1 MINQILGKAK
11 SHPEL
16 VIVALMV
23 MIIAML
29 IIPLPTILVDFLIG
43 LNMIIS
49 VLVFLS
55 SFYVDRILHFSTFPS
70 VLLITTLFR
79 LAISISTSR
88 LILMEANAGEIIAT
102 FGQFVIGD
110 SLAVGFV
117 VFSIVTVVQFI
128 VITKG
133 SERVAE
139 VAARFSLDGMPGKQ
153 MSIDA
158 DLKAGIIDF
167 PEARLKRSELERE
180 SQLYGALDGAMK
192 FIKGDAIASIIIIF
206 VNMIGGIAVG
216 VSQRNMSLSSA
227 LSTYTILTIGDGLVA
242 QIPTLLISISAGF
255 IVTRVSGDSNNMGIN
270 ILNQMFGNPFV
281 IIVTACIALGIGMLP
296 GFPVMVFV
304 CIAALFVLIVLQGKK
319 IIGFSWAAISSLSGR
334 TTGLVSAELQSAP
347 HNFTGGNIDPEIT
360 GGASFGSLDVM
371 DEVLSE
377 TTPLMLLIPEKHYQL
392 FEQCEFSKRFRN
404 QFFLD
409 YGIHIPG
416 LYLRPASFQDE
427 KTATLYINEVPA
439 AKFDFIAEMTRIIRY
454 TEEIG
459 NTLNVRCVYGKY
471 DKRACAWVSTE
482 DAQKFSALGYQT
494 RSVMDELYFNLSVY
508 IVHHV
513 TEIFG
518 IQETKTM
525 LDQLEMKYP
534 EVVREVLRYISVQRV
549 AEVFQRLLMERIS
562 VRNMKM
568 IMESLAMWAPR
579 EKDIIALVEHIRGS
593 MSRYICQKFTHK
605 GELRAVILSAE
616 TEEWLRRAIKQTS
629 AGSYINFEP
638 EEATEFIELFNT
650 NLTEI
655 TLPTQDYVIITS
667 IDIRRYVKRIIEP
680 KYPELEVISYGE
692 ITEEIQLDI
701 IKTIK

>member
-1 MINQILGKAK
+1 MINQILGRVR

-29 IIPLPTILVDFLIG
+29 IIPLPTVLVDFLIG
-43 LNMIIS
+43 LNIVIS

-110 SLAVGFV
+110 SLAVGLV

-158 DLKAGIIDF
+158 DLKAGIIDS

-180 SQLYGALDGAMK
+180 SQLYGAFDGAMK

-206 VNMIGGIAVG
+206 VNMIGGITVG
-216 VSQRNMSLSSA
+216 ISQHNMSLSSA
-227 LSTYTILTIGDGLVA
+227 FSTYAILTIGDGLVA
-242 QIPTLLISISAGF
+242 QIPALLISISAGF

-281 IIVTACIALGIGMLP
+281 IVVTACIALGIGTLP
-296 GFPVMVFV
+296 GFPIMVFV
-304 CIAALFVLIVLQGKK
+304 CIAALFVLVVLQGKK
-319 IIGFSWAAISSLSGR
+319 IIGFSLAAIPGLSGQ
-334 TTGLVSAELQSAP
+334 TTGQVSAELQNAR
-347 HNFTGGNIDPEIT
+347 HNYTEGNTDSGVAGT
-360 GGASFGSLDVM
+360 ATFGSLDVI
-371 DEVLSE
+371 DDVLPE
-377 TTPLMLLIPEKHYQL
+377 TTPLMLLIPEKHRQI

-409 YGIHIPG
+409 YGIHIPE
-416 LYLRPASFQDE
+416 LLLSFVSFQDE
-427 KTATLYINEVPA
+427 NMVSLYINEVSA
-439 AKFDFIAEMTRIIRY
+439 AKFDFIAGMTRVIRY
-454 TEEIG
+454 TEEMG
-459 NTLNVRCVYGKY
+459 NTLKVHCIYGKY
-471 DKRACAWVSTE
+471 DNNASVWVSAE
-482 DAQKFSALGYQT
+482 DAEKFSALGYQT
-494 RSVMDELYFNLSVY
+494 RNTLDELYFKMSVY
-508 IVHHV
+508 IAHHII
-513 TEIFG
+513 EIFG

-525 LDQLEMKYP
+525 MDQLELKYP

-568 IMESLAMWAPR
+568 VMESLAMWAPR
-579 EKDIIALVEHIRGS
+579 EKDIISLTEHIRGGL
-593 MSRYICQKFTHK
+593 SRYICQKFTHK

-616 TEEWLRRAIKQTS
+616 TEEKLRRAINQTS

-638 EEATEFIELFNT
+638 EEAVEFIELFNSS
-650 NLTEI
+650 LTEI
-655 TLPTQDYVIITS
+655 AFPTQDYVIITS
-667 IDIRRYVKRIIEP
+667 VDIRRYVKRIIES
-680 KYPELEVISYGE
+680 KYPELEVISFGE

-701 IKTIK
+701 MKTIK

>member
-1 MINQILGKAK
+1 MINQILGRAK

-43 LNMIIS
+43 LNMVIS

-102 FGQFVIGD
+102 FGRFVIGD

-158 DLKAGIIDF
+158 DLKAGIIDS

-180 SQLYGALDGAMK
+180 SQLYGAFDGAMK

-206 VNMIGGIAVG
+206 VNMIGGITVG
-216 VSQRNMSLSSA
+216 ISQHNMSLSSA

-242 QIPTLLISISAGF
+242 QIPALLISISAGF

-281 IIVTACIALGIGMLP
+281 IVVTACIALGIGALP
-296 GFPVMVFV
+296 GFPVIVFV
-304 CIAALFVLIVLQGKK
+304 CIASLFVLVALRGKK
-319 IIGFSWAAISSLSGR
+319 IFGFSLAAIPGLSGR
-334 TTGLVSAELQSAP
+334 TLGQVSTNMQKVQHNNTGENTVSGNAEA
-347 HNFTGGNIDPEIT
+347 
-360 GGASFGSLDVM
+360 ASFGSVDVI
-371 DEVLSE
+371 DDVLPE
-377 TTPLMLLIPEKHYQL
+377 TTPLMLLISERYRQT
-392 FEQCEFSKRFRN
+392 FEQCDFSKRFTN

-409 YGIHIPG
+409 YGIHIPA
-416 LYLRPASFQDE
+416 LFLSPVSFQDGN
-427 KTATLYINEVPA
+427 TVTLYINEVSA
-439 AKFDFIAEMTRIIRY
+439 AKFDFIAGMTRVIGY
-454 TEEIG
+454 TEEMG
-459 NTLNVRCVYGKY
+459 NTLNVRCVYGKH
-471 DKRACAWVSTE
+471 DNNACAWISAE
-482 DAQKFSALGYQT
+482 DAEKFSALGYQT
-494 RSVMDELYFNLSVY
+494 RNALDELYFNLSVY
-508 IVHHV
+508 IIHNI

-549 AEVFQRLLMERIS
+549 AEVFQRLLVERIS

-593 MSRYICQKFTHK
+593 LSRYICQKFTHQ
-605 GELRAVILSAE
+605 GELRAVILSAD
-616 TEEWLRRAIKQTS
+616 TEERLRRAIKQTS

-638 EEATEFIELFNT
+638 EEATEFFELFN
-650 NLTEI
+650 NSLTEI
-655 TLPTQDYVIITS
+655 TLPVQDYVIITS
-667 IDIRRYVKRIIEP
+667 VDIRRYVKRIIES

-692 ITEEIQLDI
+692 ITEEIHLDI
-701 IKTIK
+701 MKTIN